1 MMKPVLFLRIASVLT
16 LIHALLHTIG
26 GVFGKAAPGI
36 AAATEAAMKANQF
49 VVFGMTRTYFEF
61 YRGLGLGVTIT
72 LTAEGI
78 VFWQLGT
85 LAKTDAARLRPLMAT
100 FMIAYLVFAVNSYR
114 FFFVGP
120 VVTEILIAA
129 CLGMA
134 IATAK
139 FTESAHAGQFAP
151 GRA

>member
-1 MMKPVLFLRIASVLT
+1 MKPVLFLRIASVLT
-16 LIHALLHTIG
+16 LIHSVLHTIG
-26 GVFGKAAPGI
+26 GVFGKAAPGV
-36 AAATEAAMKANQF
+36 AAATEATMKANQF
-49 VVFGMTRTYFEF
+49 VVFGVTRTYFDF
-61 YRGLGLGVTIT
+61 LRGMGLGVTIF

-85 LAKTDAARLRPLMAT
+85 LAKSDAARLRPILAT
-100 FMIAYLVFAVNSYR
+100 FMLAYLVFAINSFTY
-114 FFFVGP
+114 FFSMP
-120 VVTEILIAA
+120 VVVEIVIAA

-139 FTESAHAGQFAP
+139 SSQSAHAGQFAA